1 MTAQAR
7 TVALTITAGF
17 AALLLAAGVLIGR
30 ATLTPPAATANPI
43 ELVDGIPVGVG
54 DTPAGA
60 LAASDNYL
68 AIEAQTDEQN
78 PATFRAL
85 VATAFTP
92 GARHASLTQAAQ
104 LRASDSTLMS
114 AYAAGAHAL
123 SVVGARRLDTYSPAR
138 ATATTW
144 LAGFVWGPT
153 LAPRQTW
160 NLVDSTLVWQHG
172 RWLLAALH
180 VQSTPAPVPSIV
192 YVEAHNNRAAAFDAL
207 DGMTAP
213 FYGAG

>member
-7 TVALTITAGF
+7 TIAFTIAAGV
-17 AALLLAAGVLIGR
+17 AALLLGAGVLIGR
-30 ATLTPPAATANPI
+30 STLTPPAASTNTI
-43 ELVDGIPVGVG
+43 ELVDGIPVGVA
-54 DTPAGA
+54 DTAAGA
-60 LAASDNYL
+60 LAANDNYL
-68 AIEAQTDEQN
+68 AIEAQSDEQN
-78 PATFRAL
+78 PATFQAL

-92 GARHASLTQAAQ
+92 AARKASLTQAAQ

-123 SVVGARRLDTYSPAR
+123 SVVGARRLDSYRPAM
-138 ATATTW
+138 ATVTTW

-153 LAPRQTW
+153 LAPQQTW

-172 RWLLAALH
+172 HWLLAALH
-180 VQSTPAPVPSIV
+180 VESTPAPVPSIV
-192 YVEAHNNRAAAFDAL
+192 YIDGDNNRAAAFNAL